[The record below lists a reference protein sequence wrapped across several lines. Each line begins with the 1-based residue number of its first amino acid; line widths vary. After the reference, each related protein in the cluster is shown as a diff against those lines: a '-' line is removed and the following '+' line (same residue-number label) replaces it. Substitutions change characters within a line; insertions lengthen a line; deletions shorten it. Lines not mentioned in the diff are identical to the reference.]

1 LKNASSNQELKKLA
15 GIHAADLVQD
25 GMLIGIG
32 TGSTVAFFIKEL
44 GRRIREGLHIRGGV
58 PTSCG
63 TRLLCI
69 EEGIPVI
76 DSMQVNRLD
85 LAIDGADEIDPSLNA
100 IKGGGGAHTVEKIIA
115 SMADE
120 FVLIADQTKLV
131 SSLCRKFPLPV
142 EVIPA
147 SLSFAEKEI
156 RRLGG
161 MPALRNAVR
170 KDGPVITENGNFI
183 LDITF
188 SDPPGDLEVLN
199 AQLKRIP
206 GLLETGL
213 FAGIAKKALIGYQDT
228 VETLLP
234 RES

>member
-1 LKNASSNQELKKLA
+1 MKSVSSNKELKKMV
-15 GIHAADLVQD
+15 GVRAADLVKD
-25 GMLIGIG
+25 GMRIGIG
-32 TGSTVAFFIKEL
+32 TGSTVVFFIEEL
-44 GRRIREGLHIRGGV
+44 ARRVKDGLRIQGA
-58 PTSCG
+58 PTSLG
-63 TRLLCI
+63 TRLLCVQY
-69 EEGIPVI
+69 GIPLL
-76 DSMQVNRLD
+76 DSMNIDHLD

-100 IKGGGGAHTVEKIIA
+100 IKGGGAAHTCEKIIA

-147 SLSFAEKEI
+147 SLSFTEKEI
-156 RRLGG
+156 RQLGG
-161 MPALRNAVR
+161 APAIRSAVR

-188 SDPPGDLEVLN
+188 SSPPNDLALLD

-213 FAGIAKKALIGYQDT
+213 FMGISKKALIGFQDT
-228 VETLLP
+228 VETVLP
-234 RES
+234 KV

>member
-1 LKNASSNQELKKLA
+1 MKSVSSNVELKKMV
-15 GIHAADLVQD
+15 GQRAADLVKD
-25 GMLIGIG
+25 GMRIGIG
-32 TGSTVAFFIKEL
+32 TGSTVVFFIEEL
-44 GRRIREGLHIRGGV
+44 ARRVQNGLRIQGA
-58 PTSCG
+58 PTSLG
-63 TRLLCI
+63 TRLLCAQH
-69 EEGIPVI
+69 GIPLL
-76 DSMQVNRLD
+76 DSMTINHLD